1 MTLLIVDDHP
11 IVLEGMEAVLSRRG
25 YKVLKAT
32 TAPQAL
38 SLAEH
43 VPDIEMFVIDLSLV
57 EGTDGLS
64 LVEELRAAGIQKP
77 VIVYTMHEELWNIS
91 TLLKSDVEG
100 IVLKGDN
107 IRELEDAIEQV
118 AKGRKYRSSSFSKCC
133 EEVSKTKGILSQK
146 DIEVLRRLSKGEGNR
161 GISEAMFMSEKSIEY
176 HRGNILRKMCA
187 KTMAE
192 AVQRAIK
199 LGIICLAALSFFQTE
214 AQERAFTVPQGVDL
228 GLSVMWGDRNLGAS
242 SPLESGYFY
251 AFAEVAPKDK
261 YDWTTY
267 RYCSDANLFLQHD
280 LGLDD
285 CCISG
290 TEYDAAYVALGKGW
304 RFPTAAEC
312 RELLDNTK
320 REYGEEDGVKYVVLS
335 ASDGSSIKLPYAGY
349 MNGGKLVY
357 EGKNV
362 CLWSGSFYVESGE
375 EDGFKYYLN
384 APYYMVF
391 DKESAADVF
400 EGSSHLGF
408 PVRPVF
414 DPRQAGIHPVP
425 GLDDS
430 RSVEGIYTVDGR
442 SCGVSAEGL
451 PRGLYIIRYTDGTA
465 SKVMF

>member
-11 IVLEGMEAVLSRRG
+11 IVLEGMEAVLYRRG

-32 TAPQAL
+32 TATQAL

-43 VPDIEMFVIDLSLV
+43 VPDIDMFVIDLSLV
-57 EGTDGLS
+57 EGTDGLF

-199 LGIICLAALSFFQTE
+199 LGIICLAAVLSFSVMADE
-214 AQERAFTVPQGVDL
+214 PAANAPQAVDL
-228 GLSVMWGDRNLGAS
+228 GLSVMWADRNLGAAS
-242 SPLESGYFY
+242 ALESGTFY
-251 AFAEVAPKDK
+251 AFAEVEPKER

-267 RYCSDANLFLQHD
+267 KYCDEESLFLQHN
-280 LGLDD
+280 LGLEN

-290 TEYDAAYVALGKGW
+290 TAYDAATLALGKGW
-304 RFPTAAEC
+304 RFPTAEEC
-312 RELLDNTK
+312 RELLEKTT
-320 REYGEEDGVKYVVLS
+320 GEIGEADGMPYVTLTS
-335 ASDGSSIKLPYAGY
+335 ANGKSVTLPYSGY
-349 MNGGKLVY
+349 MNGTKLSFV
-357 EGKNV
+357 GINV
-362 CLWSGSFYVESGE
+362 CLWTGSFCVESGE
-375 EDGFKYYLN
+375 EDGFVYYLN
-384 APYYMVF
+384 GPYYLAF
-391 DKESAADVF
+391 DKNSTAAVLD
-400 EGSSHLGF
+400 GSSQLGLA
-408 PVRPVF
+408 VRPVF
-414 DPRQAGIHPVP
+414 DPRQASVGN
-425 GLDDS
+425 GQETEGS
-430 RSVEGIYTVDGR
+430 RIIESVYTVDGR
-442 SCGVSAEGL
+442 RCGDSVGGL
-451 PRGLYIIRYTDGTA
+451 PGGVYIIRYTDGTA
-465 SKVMF
+465 RKVAL